1 VHTHQLTV
9 DGDVVRKRYVS
20 WEAAEAEREWRG
32 LELLAAHAP
41 GLAPVP
47 LSRGSEDG
55 APVVVMARVP
65 GEPLGTAPLTGPQV
79 DALAA
84 SLRRLFAVPLPH
96 DLPERALGPSAARRA
111 VREWAAE
118 AYDLAPCQDADLVGH
133 ALERARAWL
142 ADDDPATD
150 RVVDPV
156 AAVGDGN
163 LWNVLWDGTTC
174 RLVDFEEF
182 GRSDLTYEVADVVEH
197 ASSRL
202 DRHLDADALL
212 GRLDLTGQ
220 QRARLAVHRRLLA
233 SFWLV
238 MLLPGNRGFD
248 RNPHGSTE
256 DQARHLLDLLDAP
269 A

>member
-41 GLAPVP
+41 GLAPAP
-47 LSRGSEDG
+47 LSRESEDG
-55 APVVVMARVP
+55 APVVVMGRVP
-65 GEPLGTAPLTGPQV
+65 GEPLGTAPLTDTQV
-79 DALAA
+79 DALGAA
-84 SLRRLFAVPLPH
+84 LRRLFAVPLPH
-96 DLPERALGPSAARRA
+96 DLPERAMGPSVARRK
-111 VREWAAE
+111 VREWAADP
-118 AYDLAPCQDADLVGH
+118 YDLSPCEEVGLVRH
-133 ALERARAWL
+133 ALDRARAWL

-163 LWNVLWDGTTC
+163 LWNVIWDGATC

-182 GRSDLTYEVADVVEH
+182 GRSDLAYEVADVVEH

-202 DRHLDADALL
+202 DRHLDADDLL
-212 GRLDLTGQ
+212 ARLDLTDA
-220 QRARLAVHRRLLA
+220 QRTRLAVHRRLLA

-238 MLLPGNRGFD
+238 MLLPGNRGFE
-248 RNPHGSTE
+248 RNPSGSTE
-256 DQARHLLDLLDAP
+256 DQARHLLALLGDQ
-269 A
+269 

>member
-1 VHTHQLTV
+1 MHTHQLTV

-32 LELLAAHAP
+32 LELLAEHAP
-41 GLAPVP
+41 GLAPAP
-47 LSRGSEDG
+47 LGRDSEDG
-55 APVVVMARVP
+55 APVVVMGRVP
-65 GEPLGTAPLTGPQV
+65 GEPLGTAPLTGAQV
-79 DALAA
+79 DALGAA
-84 SLRRLFAVPLPH
+84 LRRLFAVPVPD
-96 DLPERALGPSAARRA
+96 DLPERSMGPSVARGK
-111 VREWAAE
+111 VREWAVE
-118 AYDLAPCQDADLVGH
+118 PSDLAPCQDATLVGR
-133 ALERARAWL
+133 ALDRARAWL
-142 ADDDPATD
+142 AEGDPATD

-156 AAVGDGN
+156 AALGDGN
-163 LWNVLWDGTTC
+163 LWNVIWDGTTC

-212 GRLDLTGQ
+212 ARLPLTGPQ
-220 QRARLAVHRRLLA
+220 HERLRAHRRLLA

-248 RNPHGSTE
+248 RNPAGSTE
-256 DQARHLLDLLDAP
+256 DQARHLLGLLDDA
-269 A
+269 